1 MKMLTHSPGV
11 ALAWRFAVVET
22 TSARLPKIGPDQY
35 LCGLLKLEEAR
46 ASFEKAGGFSPADIE
61 TLRRETGT
69 LIRIVSN
76 VGLDPVTFRRRLR
89 EIVGLG
95 DTVWK
100 NDSVVHRNDSL
111 KRIFDRAAEIA
122 HAFNSSSV
130 HAVHLLEAIFETPTP
145 SLRTYLTEKNLRP
158 ADIERYAEQANGPGI
173 PRHVPVAGAVA
184 DTSPLA
190 AKAPMGADF
199 LASFGRDL
207 TAMAVA
213 GELSP
218 LIGRREEL
226 LQVVRALTRKTKAN
240 PVLVGDAG
248 VGKSAVVEGLALR
261 ISQKNV
267 SQNLWDH
274 RIIELRMSA
283 LLAGTK
289 YRGDFE
295 ERLNQVIAAAES
307 DPKLILFLDE
317 LHTLVGSTEGSG
329 GANAADILKPA
340 LSRGKLRCIGAT
352 TFAEYQ
358 RYIEK
363 DPALSRRFI
372 KVVIDEPQEEEALAI
387 MRGLRESFE
396 SHHSATITDEALVAA
411 VRLSIRY
418 MKDRRLPDKAI
429 DLIDEACSR
438 VKVETLSYQ
447 GDAAPPPKS
456 GGTAVEPVTAQIVAE
471 VVAEKTGVAVTEL
484 TGSDSD
490 RFLKLEETLLAD
502 VVGQDRVVKKVSERL
517 RLSASGLRD
526 EGRPMG
532 VFLFMGPTGVGKTYL
547 AEKIADVIFGG
558 SEGMIRL
565 DMSEYMEEH
574 AVSRLV
580 GSPPGYVGYN
590 EQGQLTGA
598 LKKRPYSL
606 VLLDE
611 VEKAHPKIWDIFL
624 QVFDDG
630 RLTGGDGQTVDAT
643 NAMFVMTSNL
653 GAGQMAATRPV
664 GFNSAVAERDDSVRY
679 HSALS
684 ESFRP
689 EFLNRIDEIVI
700 FNPLGPESVTA
711 LVRRVLD
718 EIARKLSHRSIHFT
732 ATDSAVALLAKT
744 GISERYGARG
754 LRRAVE
760 EAVSKPL
767 SLALLDGT
775 AAGGETWSL
784 TERDGNLVFAEQK
797 G

>member
-1 MKMLTHSPGV
+1 MLTHSPGV
-11 ALAWRFAVVET
+11 DLAWRFAVVET

-35 LCGLLKLEEAR
+35 LIGLLKLDEAR
-46 ASFEKAGGFSPADIE
+46 VPFEKAGGLPSPAGREALRSEVE
-61 TLRRETGT
+61 TLN
-69 LIRIVSN
+69 RILANAGVEPVS
-76 VGLDPVTFRRRLR
+76 FRRRLR

-100 NDSVVHRNDSL
+100 KDSIVHRNDSL
-111 KRIFDRAAEIA
+111 KRIFERAAEIA
-122 HAFNSSSV
+122 LAFNSASV
-130 HAVHLLEAIFETPTP
+130 HAVHLAEALFESPTP
-145 SLRTYLTEKNLRP
+145 SLRTILTEKNLRP
-158 ADIERYAEQANGPGI
+158 ADIERYAEQANGPGL
-173 PRHVPVAGAVA
+173 PQQVPVAGAVGEA
-184 DTSPLA
+184 PPLT
-190 AKAPMGADF
+190 AKGPMGADF

-207 TAMAVA
+207 TALAA
-213 GELSP
+213 GGELSP
-218 LIGRREEL
+218 LIGRRDEL

-240 PVLVGDAG
+240 PVLVGEAG

-261 ISQKNV
+261 ISQKNI
-267 SQNLWDH
+267 SKNLWDH

-295 ERLNQVIAAAES
+295 ERLNQVIAAAEN

-317 LHTLVGSTEGSG
+317 LHTLVGATEGSG
-329 GANAADILKPA
+329 GTQAADVLKPA

-372 KVVIDEPQEEEALAI
+372 KVVIGEPQEEEALAI
-387 MRGLRESFE
+387 MRGLRESFAR
-396 SHHSATITDEALVAA
+396 HHAVTIADDALVAA

-447 GDAAPPPKS
+447 GDAAPLRAS
-456 GGTAVEPVTAQIVAE
+456 GGTAVEPVTARIVAE
-471 VVAEKTGVAVTEL
+471 VVAEKTGIAVTEL
-484 TGSDSD
+484 TGSDSE
-490 RFLKLEETLLAD
+490 RFLRLEEALLAD
-502 VVGQDRVVKKVSERL
+502 VVGQDQVVKKVSERL

-526 EGRPMG
+526 ENRPMG

-547 AEKIADVIFGG
+547 AEKIAAALFGG
-558 SEGMIRL
+558 PEGMIRL

-580 GSPPGYVGYN
+580 GSPPGYIGHD
-590 EQGQLTGA
+590 EPGQLTGA

-624 QVFDDG
+624 QVFDAG
-630 RLTGGDGQTVDAT
+630 RLTGGDGQTVDASH
-643 NAMFVMTSNL
+643 AVFVMTSNL

-664 GFNSAVAERDDSVRY
+664 GFNPAVAERDDTGRY
-679 HSALS
+679 HSALGT
-684 ESFRP
+684 SFRP
-689 EFLNRIDEIVI
+689 EFINRIDEIVI
-700 FNPLGPESVTA
+700 FEPLGADSVSA

-718 EIARKLSHRSIHFT
+718 DISGKLSSRSIRFT
-732 ATDSAVALLAKT
+732 VTDDAVALLAGA

-767 SLALLDGT
+767 SLALLNGEAT
-775 AAGGETWSL
+775 AGETWSL
-784 TERDGNLVFAEQK
+784 AVRDGSLVFAGQK